1 MPTERKE
8 PVIDNQTADL
18 TDRVR
23 LTWRDVRAL
32 AAQAPAQPI
41 ETAPSEHQSAD
52 APNAAQPAE
61 TTPSQAESEAPPP
74 AKLSPQEQAALTA
87 LLAPALENA
96 LRAALR
102 ETLEL
107 SLSNAVTRVR
117 ADLDRSVSSMVSE
130 ALARELSKADLS
142 NIFRR

>member
-32 AAQAPAQPI
+32 AAQAPAKP
-41 ETAPSEHQSAD
+41 TAAPVEPLAAD
-52 APNAAQPAE
+52 APDAAQSAE
-61 TTPSQAESEAPPP
+61 ATPSQAQSEVLPP

-142 NIFRR
+142 KIFSR

>member
-32 AAQAPAQPI
+32 AVQAPAQP
-41 ETAPSEHQSAD
+41 TAAAPDEPQSAD
-52 APNAAQPAE
+52 APNAAQSAE
-61 TTPSQAESEAPPP
+61 TTPSQAESEALPP

-96 LRAALR
+96 IRAALR